1 MKDEIPF
8 NRPRLVGNE
17 HTYIDQA
24 LLSGKLSGNGPF
36 AARCA
41 ADLERR
47 LDATRVLITPSCT
60 AALEM
65 AGILANL
72 GPGDEVI
79 VPTFTF
85 VSAANA
91 IALWGAIPVFVDS
104 LPDTLNVDPDAVEA
118 AITPRTK
125 AIVIVH
131 YGGVACDM
139 ERLRAL
145 ADEHNLVL
153 IEDAAHSLPGTWN
166 GRPLGSI
173 GHLSTFSFHETKNV
187 HCGEGGALVINDP
200 DLVARAEI
208 VQEKG
213 TDRSRFF
220 RGEVDKYTWQDIGSS
235 YLLSEVCAAFL
246 WAQLE
251 KLGEIT
257 DERRAVWSRYHEAFE
272 PLEEA
277 GLLRRPVVP
286 DGCEHSGHLYYL
298 LMHTEAERDEM
309 IGLLGEDGV
318 RSVFHYV
325 PLHSSPAGRRFG
337 RAAGTMVVAE
347 SASSRLLRLPLWS
360 GMGEEAVQ
368 RVIDSTVAHAW
379 EVGEAQPADAQ
390 TAGGSSGASSNEL
403 IARRHSA

>member
-1 MKDEIPF
+1 VRNEIPF

-17 HTYIDQA
+17 HAYIDQA
-24 LLSGKLSGNGPF
+24 LMSGKLSGNGPF
-36 AARCA
+36 ARRCA
-41 ADLERR
+41 EDLERR

-91 IALWGAIPVFVDS
+91 IALWGAVPVFVDS
-104 LPDTLNVDPDAVEA
+104 RPDTLNVDPSAVA
-118 AITPRTK
+118 RAITPRTK
-125 AIVIVH
+125 AIIVVH
-131 YGGVACDM
+131 YGGVACEM
-139 ERLRAL
+139 EQLRAL
-145 ADEHNLVL
+145 ADEHGLTL
-153 IEDAAHSLPGTWN
+153 IEDAAHSLPGMWN

-187 HCGEGGALVINDP
+187 HCGEGGALAINDP
-200 DLVARAEI
+200 EMVARAEI

-251 KLGEIT
+251 QLEEIT

-277 GLLRRPVVP
+277 GILRRPVVP

-298 LMHTEAERDEM
+298 LMRTEAERDEM
-309 IGLLGEDGV
+309 IARLGEDGV

-325 PLHSSPAGRRFG
+325 PLHDSPAGSRFG
-337 RAAGTMVVAE
+337 RVSGSMSVAE

-360 GMGEEAVQ
+360 GIEEEAVD
-368 RVIDSTVAHAW
+368 RVIDSTISHGW
-379 EVGEAQPADAQ
+379 EI
-390 TAGGSSGASSNEL
+390 GGSGRRDVHSERMNGDGSKEL
-403 IARRHSA
+403 AARRHSA